1 MLGIPR
7 RYSHFVSH
15 FVFGVIQSGLASCI
29 AAAAASFPFW
39 QTGKF
44 LSNWILAWLISWAM
58 MLPAV
63 IFAAPA
69 IGSLSIALTREN
81 YNLRSPS

>member
-7 RYSHFVSH
+7 RFSH
-15 FVFGVIQSGLASCI
+15 FVFGVIQSGLTSCI
-29 AAAAASFPFW
+29 AAAVASFPLL
-39 QTGKF
+39 QTGGF
-44 LSNWILAWLISWAM
+44 LFNWILAWLISWAM

-69 IGSLSIALTREN
+69 IRALSIALTRDDGDSGN
-81 YNLRSPS
+81 RSLL